1 MIIVEGSFMVFS
13 ELFPNAFVSNEAI
26 ADQNVLVIPYQQGF
40 LHLPKASLTER
51 EMALIEFL
59 SPSDK
64 VVIDNPWLSFLQGD
78 ASLPITET
86 NLQFIYLNHPSSL
99 TRDLKQLLEDIFS
112 NHLLVTELFPHQ
124 TLLVLDASASQNSS
138 DIIKDLLPTIESDF
152 GVSLKAFIGNA
163 WIGFSDQELQFILS
177 SEYAVFQEFH
187 EAHAQQLVITFAQIL
202 LWAMAKKKET
212 TMLNQTL
219 RILVDKVLDGR
230 ELVAA
235 MWQAHG
241 NLVQTAQRLF
251 IHRNSLQY
259 RLDKF
264 YQATGLNLKV
274 LDDLALAY
282 LIILQG

>member
-1 MIIVEGSFMVFS
+1 MVFS
-13 ELFPNAFVSNEAI
+13 ELFPNAFVSNEAF
-26 ADQNVLVIPYQQGF
+26 ADKNVLVIPYHQGF
-40 LHLPKASLTER
+40 LHLPKVSLTER

-59 SPSDK
+59 SPSDE

-78 ASLPITET
+78 TSLPITET

-124 TLLVLDASASQNSS
+124 TLLVLDASTSQNSA

-163 WIGFSDQELQFILS
+163 WIGFSEQELQSILS
-177 SEYAVFQEFH
+177 SEYAVFQEFQ
-187 EAHAQQLVITFAQIL
+187 EAHAQQLVTTFAQSL

-212 TMLNQTL
+212 TKLNQTL
-219 RILVDKVLDGR
+219 RALVDKVRDGR

-235 MWQAHG
+235 MWQEHG

-264 YQATGLNLKV
+264 YQVTGLNLKF
-274 LDDLALAY
+274 LDDLTLAY
-282 LIILQG
+282 LLILQD